1 MRSIVLHLIV
11 SRTRDMME
19 AYVRIIHDKA
29 ATLSVVCSRDLRHN
43 LLAEVDGDVFKPL
56 SRLQIL

>member
-1 MRSIVLHLIV
+1 MK
-11 SRTRDMME
+11 
-19 AYVRIIHDKA
+19 AYLWIIRDKA
-29 ATLSVVCSRDLRHN
+29 ATVLSVVCCRDLRHN